1 MKHSTN
7 GTRGAD
13 GPRIFMGPGR
23 ETTRGPGGGREAGGV
38 PRKQKDGR
46 QTSRGPDRETSSPA
60 RTKALAFIAVA
71 LWGAVV
77 LAAIQSGFFQPSPG
91 QLPLNFFIGAVVPV
105 AAFLGLYAVSAS
117 FRNMVLGWDLR
128 LLTMFQAWRVI
139 GFAMLAL
146 FAYELLPGVFAWP
159 AGLGDVAVGL
169 AAPYYAVR
177 LMDRPESATDRGF
190 VLWNWL
196 GIFDFAVALGTGIL
210 ASGAIPV
217 ITGAGATTAPMSE
230 FPLALLPGFFV
241 PLFFMA
247 HLAALLQVR
256 RLRAR
261 VLATA

>member
-1 MKHSTN
+1 MEHSTN

-13 GPRIFMGPGR
+13 GPRTF
-23 ETTRGPGGGREAGGV
+23 
-38 PRKQKDGR
+38 
-46 QTSRGPDRETSSPA
+46 RGPDRETTSLA

-71 LWGAVV
+71 LWGAVA
-77 LAAIQSGFFQPSPG
+77 LTAIQSGFFQPKPG
-91 QLPLNFFIGAVVPV
+91 QLPLNFFIGSGVPV
-105 AAFLGLYAVSAS
+105 AAFLGLYAAS
-117 FRNMVLGWDLR
+117 TPFRDFVLGLDLR

-139 GFAMLAL
+139 GFAMLVL
-146 FAYELLPGVFAWP
+146 FAHELLPGIFAWP

-169 AAPYYAVR
+169 AAPFYALA
-177 LMDRPESATDRGF
+177 LMDRPETAAGRSF
-190 VLWNWL
+190 VIWNWL

-210 ASGAIPV
+210 ASGAIPA
-217 ITGAGATTAPMSE
+217 ITGAGATTAPMSV

-256 RLRAR
+256 RLRAG